1 MKLFVGDYINRQSCA
16 NCKFKGFRR
25 ISDITL
31 GDFWGVWDYYP
42 DMDDNKGTSILLIHS
57 IQGMRIFSFIQKNLR
72 YKSVQLDEVSA
83 QNRSVLTSSPSNEK
97 RDVIIQKSLEGNFE
111 EIMAYLEQNMPMKPS
126 ILHRIW
132 NKIHSK

>member
-1 MKLFVGDYINRQSCA
+1 M
-16 NCKFKGFRR
+16 
-25 ISDITL
+25 
-31 GDFWGVWDYYP
+31 WDYYP

-57 IQGMRIFSFIQKNLR
+57 IRGMRIFSFIQKNLR

-83 QNRSVLTSSPSNEK
+83 QNRSVLTSSPSNAK

-111 EIMAYLEQNMPMKPS
+111 EIMMYLERNIPMKPS

-132 NKIHSK
+132 NKIHNK